1 MGYWDKKSEEEVE
14 AREKPDRT
22 LEEYEQDALEKAE
35 SDGEYL
41 SRKMKEH
48 QERFATVTSDGFYF
62 CVYFNN
68 DTQKEEF
75 LEALGFDRNS
85 RYIKGKE
92 FAKRYRKPINHPDFD
107 FGAEKNPVKEFKERA
122 RPVYKAS
129 YDKE

>member
-48 QERFATVTSDGFYF
+48 QG
-62 CVYFNN
+62 VYR
-68 DTQKEEF
+68 T
-75 LEALGFDRNS
+75 LALP
-85 RYIKGKE
+85 
-92 FAKRYRKPINHPDFD
+92 KPQ
-107 FGAEKNPVKEFKERA
+107 G
-122 RPVYKAS
+122 
-129 YDKE
+129 